1 MFDFLSGKFSA
12 IFSSLRGSG
21 RLTDE
26 AIKKALSSVSDAL
39 LEADVPYDI
48 VQTFVGE
55 IKQEVAGKKLTGSL
69 KPDEQLMKVVY
80 DKVLHFL
87 GGVTQETVF
96 TFDIPSVIMVMGLQ
110 GSGKTTTVARLGHY
124 IKDQAAKRG
133 KSRKVLI
140 ASVDFYR
147 PAALDQLEV
156 LAGKAGL
163 SFYRAVQQD
172 PIKAAEEI
180 FQYSQKNHFEILIL
194 DTAGRLHVDEAMMHE
209 LKKIDGLLKPKY
221 KFLVLDAMT
230 GQESLAVAR
239 SFDQAVGFSGSIL
252 TKMDSEA
259 RAGAAFAFRY
269 ALKKPILFVG
279 VGEKINDLELF
290 RPERMASRILDMG
303 DILTLVEKAEAKI
316 EIDEQ
321 KRVSKAF
328 EQGRLTLQ
336 DFADQLSMMNKIG
349 SLSSLVK
356 YLPGA
361 GSLSISSDMI
371 EKGEV
376 ELKKFRAIISSMTAR
391 ERSDAKILNGS
402 RKQRIAR
409 GSGCTVTDVDLLLN
423 KFEQSQQFVKLF
435 KKMGRANGFS
445 K

>member
-1 MFDFLSGKFSA
+1 
-12 IFSSLRGSG
+12 
-21 RLTDE
+21 
-26 AIKKALSSVSDAL
+26 
-39 LEADVPYDI
+39 
-48 VQTFVGE
+48 
-55 IKQEVAGKKLTGSL
+55 
-69 KPDEQLMKVVY
+69 MKVVY